1 MSNQEI
7 QYSWERAE
15 RYAQA
20 ILEAKW
26 LGIDVEGAKVKQKS
40 LRLWLGM
47 VKEYGLVYNGTLDEY
62 ANMQL

>member
-26 LGIDVEGAKVKQKS
+26 LGIDVEGAKTKQKS
-40 LRLWLGM
+40 LRLWLDM
-47 VKEYGLVYNGTLDEY
+47 VREYGLVYNGALDEY
-62 ANMQL
+62 ATMQL